1 MLNVNQYHQRHVER
15 ERYRRS
21 VTKGWLWDSWGRI
34 TGRATDLVR
43 FEEVAQRLQLRQQLP
58 RGLLAVRLD
67 QIVGSVGRAE
77 DFTRSFLPRGCVDGE
92 RWVQIATMFTDM
104 ETLPPV
110 ELYQVGAVYF
120 VRDGHHRI
128 SVARVNN
135 LREVEANVVEF
146 TSPVLLKTEHFQQKQ
161 WQRVIEQTI
170 KEKTMFVIDA
180 ELAKHEFE
188 ERLRQGERE
197 RYARQILANRPS
209 LSIRLQGKL
218 ADFLIAFGTWLK
230 AQPPQQELVT

>member
-21 VTKGWLWDSWGRI
+21 VTKGWLSDNWGRVM
-34 TGRATDLVR
+34 GKATDLVH
-43 FEEVAQRLQLRQQLP
+43 FEEVAQHLQLRQQLP
-58 RGLLAVRLD
+58 RGLRSVHLD
-67 QIVGSVGRAE
+67 QIIGSVGRAQ
-77 DFTRSFLPRGCVDGE
+77 DFTRHFLPRSCVDGE
-92 RWVQIATMFTDM
+92 RWVQIATMFADM

-128 SVARVNN
+128 SVARVNG
-135 LREVEANVVEF
+135 LCELEANVVEF
-146 TSPVLLKTEHFQQKQ
+146 TSPVFLKTEHFQQQQ
-161 WQRVIEQTI
+161 WQSVIEKTI

-197 RYARQILANRPS
+197 RYARQILANRPI
-209 LSIRLQGKL
+209 LSIRLQAKL
-218 ADFLIAFGTWLK
+218 ADCLIAFGTWLK
-230 AQPPQQELVT
+230 APPPQQELVT